1 MNTNAAA
8 RRDGLEQIILATL
21 AQLGGR
27 ATCAKIA
34 ARAKKQVKF
43 IAPRLSDLHGEKRI
57 RDTGKRISNGRGR
70 PAILWATLYSNPE
83 NDELFTGK
91 Q

>member
-8 RRDGLEQIILATL
+8 RRSGLEQIILATL

-27 ATCAKIA
+27 ATAADIA
-34 ARAKKQVKF
+34 ARAGKRVQF
-43 IAPRLSDLHGEKRI
+43 IAPRLSDLHREKRI
-57 RDTGKRISNGRGR
+57 RDTGKRIANGRGR

-83 NDELFTGK
+83 NDEFFTG
-91 Q
+91 QP